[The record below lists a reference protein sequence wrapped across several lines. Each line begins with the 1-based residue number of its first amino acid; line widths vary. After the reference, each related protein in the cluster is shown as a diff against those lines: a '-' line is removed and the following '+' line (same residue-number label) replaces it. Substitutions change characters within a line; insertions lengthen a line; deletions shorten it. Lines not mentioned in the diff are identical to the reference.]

1 MLDVAVVI
9 LNWNGLFL
17 LQKFIPILLKYN
29 SYGYHIYIVDNG
41 STDDSIDW
49 ICDNYSDEIQVV
61 ALSENFGFAKG
72 YNEGLKQIDADYYIL
87 LNSDV
92 AVSENWCE
100 PLINF
105 LQNNHDYAVVQ
116 PKILS
121 YKNPDYF
128 EYAGAAG
135 GYVDKWG
142 YPFCRGRIFNKI
154 EKDEG
159 QYDDIVDIFWASGA
173 CFVVRAEVFK
183 KLNGF
188 DDRFFAHMEEIDL
201 CWRIWRNGYKVAAV
215 PLSAVYHLGGASLDY
230 NDPRKLFLNI
240 RNNHLMLYKNLTSD
254 IFKKISHV
262 RHMIEYLMLFFYFC
276 TGKISNAKAILS
288 AYKDFNDLKK
298 YYKPANEASILKLLY
313 PRSILV
319 DYYLKNKKKFSK
331 LKWKI

>member
-105 LQNNHDYAVVQ
+105 LQNNHDYAVV
-116 PKILS
+116 LS
-121 YKNPDYF
+121 LIH
-128 EYAGAAG
+128 
-135 GYVDKWG
+135 
-142 YPFCRGRIFNKI
+142 IF
-154 EKDEG
+154 
-159 QYDDIVDIFWASGA
+159 S
-173 CFVVRAEVFK
+173 
-183 KLNGF
+183 
-188 DDRFFAHMEEIDL
+188 
-201 CWRIWRNGYKVAAV
+201 
-215 PLSAVYHLGGASLDY
+215 
-230 NDPRKLFLNI
+230 
-240 RNNHLMLYKNLTSD
+240 T
-254 IFKKISHV
+254 
-262 RHMIEYLMLFFYFC
+262 
-276 TGKISNAKAILS
+276 
-288 AYKDFNDLKK
+288 
-298 YYKPANEASILKLLY
+298 
-313 PRSILV
+313 
-319 DYYLKNKKKFSK
+319 
-331 LKWKI
+331 

>member
-1 MLDVAVVI
+1 M
-9 LNWNGLFL
+9 
-17 LQKFIPILLKYN
+17 
-29 SYGYHIYIVDNG
+29 
-41 STDDSIDW
+41 
-49 ICDNYSDEIQVV
+49 
-61 ALSENFGFAKG
+61 
-72 YNEGLKQIDADYYIL
+72 
-87 LNSDV
+87 
-92 AVSENWCE
+92 SENWCE

-188 DDRFFAHMEEIDL
+188 DDRFCSYGRD
-201 CWRIWRNGYKVAAV
+201 R
-215 PLSAVYHLGGASLDY
+215 SLLED
-230 NDPRKLFLNI
+230 
-240 RNNHLMLYKNLTSD
+240 M
-254 IFKKISHV
+254 
-262 RHMIEYLMLFFYFC
+262 
-276 TGKISNAKAILS
+276 A
-288 AYKDFNDLKK
+288 
-298 YYKPANEASILKLLY
+298 
-313 PRSILV
+313 
-319 DYYLKNKKKFSK
+319 
-331 LKWKI
+331 